1 MPFAISLVIQLA
13 LIVHVL
19 KTGRPYYWIFV
30 IMIPGIG
37 ALAYII
43 AELLPDF
50 FGSVRG
56 QRAMRGVRKT
66 LDPTADLRQ
75 REREHRLSGSVD
87 ATRHLASE
95 LMENGQYEEAIS
107 HYEKALTGLYERDP
121 DLLLGL
127 ATAQFASGQ
136 FDKARDT
143 LDQLIEHNPDYR
155 SADGHL
161 IYARATEACGDE
173 EKALEE
179 YEAVTAYYAGAEAR
193 LRYGL
198 FLEKLGRKEKA
209 LEQFEE
215 ILATAE
221 LAPRHFRKAQR
232 EWIAEAR
239 NGIKRLTG

>member
-1 MPFAISLVIQLA
+1 MPFALSLVVQIA

-19 KTGRPYYWIFV
+19 RTGRPYYWIFI

-50 FGSVRG
+50 VGSVQG
-56 QRAMRGVRKT
+56 QRAVRGVRKT

-87 ATRHLASE
+87 ATRHLANE
-95 LMENGQYEEAIS
+95 LIENGQFEEAIS

-127 ATAQFASGQ
+127 ATAQFANEE
-136 FDKARDT
+136 FEKARDT
-143 LDQLIEHNPDYR
+143 LDLLIQHNPDFK

-161 IYARATEACGDE
+161 LYARATEACGDE
-173 EKALEE
+173 ENALEE
-179 YEAVTAYYAGAEAR
+179 YEAVAAYYAGAEAR

-198 FLEKLGRKEKA
+198 FLEKLGRNEEA

-215 ILATAE
+215 ILSAAD
-221 LAPRHFRKAQR
+221 LAPRHYRKAQH

-239 NGIKRLTG
+239 GGIKRLTG